1 MDAGR
6 HPRIEL
12 LVNSEVEDI
21 TGFVGNY
28 RARIRRRAQHVDPVD
43 CTACGDCVEVC
54 PVALPDEYQE
64 GLATRKAIYM
74 PFPQAVPA
82 TYTLD
87 ADNCLGFNPIACGK
101 CLEACDKK
109 CIDYDVTDE
118 LRDIEIG
125 SVVVAT
131 GMDVYDPRGTDE
143 YGYCRFPDVI
153 TSMEFERLINAGGPT
168 EGELVRPSDRQVPKR
183 IGFIQ
188 CVGSRSPNRGVPYCS
203 NFCCM
208 NTIKET
214 LLLTEHFPD
223 SRSTVF
229 HQDIRAF
236 GKGFEDL
243 YSRSR
248 EEGVHFV
255 RGLPGAV
262 EQDEGTGELL
272 VRVEDT
278 LRGEIIEH
286 RLDMVV
292 LAVGMVP
299 RKLNGNARPGQR
311 SIDEILSL
319 SHTSDGFVME
329 AHPKLKPVDAPT
341 RGVYF
346 AGCVESPKDVKDSV
360 TQAGAAASRAGN
372 LLGAGEVK
380 IEAITAVLDSNLC
393 AQCKICAQVCPFNAI
408 EEANKKNKQDP
419 LFIEAACAGCGDLR
433 RRVPV
438 RRHHHASLRGPAS
451 GRSDRLHPG
460 RPADGEDRRLR
471 LQLVLLRGR
480 RCRRHL
486 TAAVPAHRAADP
498 HHVQRPGGPEVY
510 LARLPTGG
518 AAGPGLRLPL
528 LRLPLH
534 RRRDLDPETRREGL
548 VSDGE
553 ARHPAGA
560 PATRVDQRRRRPEV
574 RSRHARGRQAAA
586 RGHTAG
592 GRRDH
597 QDPREERT
605 GDGSRP
611 RHGSG
616 GRRVGSAGSDQ
627 LRTEVDDG

>member
-1 MDAGR
+1 MMDAGR

-43 CTACGDCVEVC
+43 CTACGDCVDVC

-64 GLATRKAIYM
+64 GLATRKAIYI

-101 CLEACDKK
+101 CKEVCDKQ
-109 CIDYDVTDE
+109 CIDYDATDE
-118 LRDIEIG
+118 VRDLEIG

-131 GMDVYDPRGTDE
+131 GMDIYDPRATDE

-168 EGELVRPSDRQVPKR
+168 EGELVRPSDLAVPKR

-214 LLLTEHFPD
+214 LLLAEHYPD

-248 EEGVHFV
+248 EEGVRFV

-262 EQDEGTGELL
+262 EQDDETGELV

-278 LRGEIIEH
+278 LRGEIAEH
-286 RLDMVV
+286 RLDMLV
-292 LAVGMVP
+292 LAVGLVP
-299 RKLNGNARPGQR
+299 RQSNGNGRPGQR

-346 AGCVESPKDVKDSV
+346 AGCVEAPKDVKDAV
-360 TQAGAAASRAGN
+360 TQAGAAA
-372 LLGAGEVK
+372 
-380 IEAITAVLDSNLC
+380 
-393 AQCKICAQVCPFNAI
+393 
-408 EEANKKNKQDP
+408 
-419 LFIEAACAGCGDLR
+419 
-433 RRVPV
+433 
-438 RRHHHASLRGPAS
+438 
-451 GRSDRLHPG
+451 
-460 RPADGEDRRLR
+460 
-471 LQLVLLRGR
+471 
-480 RCRRHL
+480 
-486 TAAVPAHRAADP
+486 
-498 HHVQRPGGPEVY
+498 
-510 LARLPTGG
+510 
-518 AAGPGLRLPL
+518 
-528 LRLPLH
+528 
-534 RRRDLDPETRREGL
+534 
-548 VSDGE
+548 
-553 ARHPAGA
+553 
-560 PATRVDQRRRRPEV
+560 
-574 RSRHARGRQAAA
+574 
-586 RGHTAG
+586 
-592 GRRDH
+592 
-597 QDPREERT
+597 
-605 GDGSRP
+605 
-611 RHGSG
+611 
-616 GRRVGSAGSDQ
+616 
-627 LRTEVDDG
+627 

>member
-1 MDAGR
+1 MMDAGR

-28 RARIRRRAQHVDPVD
+28 RARVRRRAQHVDPVD
-43 CTACGDCVEVC
+43 CTACGDCVDVC

-74 PFPQAVPA
+74 PFPQAVPS

-101 CLEACDKK
+101 CKEVCDKK
-109 CIDYDVTDE
+109 CIDYDAVDE
-118 LRDIEIG
+118 VRDLEIG

-214 LLLTEHFPD
+214 LLLAEHYPD

-243 YSRSR
+243 YTPQPRGGRALRARPARSGR
-248 EEGVHFV
+248 AG
-255 RGLPGAV
+255 R
-262 EQDEGTGELL
+262 GTGELV

-278 LRGEIIEH
+278 LRGEIAEH

-299 RKLNGNARPGQR
+299 RKLNGNGRPGQR

-380 IEAITAVLDSNLC
+380 IEAITAVLDAELC

-408 EEANKKNKQDP
+408 EEANKKPSRIP
-419 LFIEAACAGCGDLR
+419 LFIEAACAGCGTCAAECPFDAITMR
-433 RRVPV
+433 HFEDEQVIGAD
-438 RRHHHASLRGPAS
+438 RRHPRRAA
-451 GRSDRLHPG
+451 
-460 RPADGEDRRLR
+460 AGEGRRLR
-471 LQLVLLRGR
+471 LQLVLLRR
-480 RCRRHL
+480 RRHGRHL
-486 TAAVPAHRAADP
+486 APAVPALGAADP
-498 HHVQRPGGPEVY
+498 HDVQRPGRPAIH
-510 LARLPTGG
+510 LARLPPGR
-518 AAGPGLRLPL
+518 AAGAGLRLPL

-534 RRRDLDPETRREGL
+534 RRGDLDPAARREGL
-548 VSDGE
+548 EPDGE
-553 ARHPAGA
+553 ARHPARA
-560 PATRVDQRRRRPEV
+560 AAARVDQRRRGPEV
-574 RSRHARGRQAAA
+574 RPRHARGGPAAA
-586 RGHTAG
+586 RGHAGG

-597 QDPREERT
+597 QDPR
-605 GDGSRP
+605 GKG
-611 RHGSG
+611 
-616 GRRVGSAGSDQ
+616 AGFGAGPHRAGTRAEPV
-627 LRTEVDDG
+627 LPVVTN